1 MIVSMIAAIANNNV
15 IGKDNKL
22 IWDLPRDMKFFMD
35 STMNRHIIMGRKN
48 FESIPVKFR
57 PLKNRVNI
65 IVTRNSSYR
74 ADNCIVVS
82 NILDGINFARQ
93 KGESECF
100 IIGGG
105 QIYQYALDQELVDK
119 LYLTHINSDF
129 EGDTF
134 FPEINYEKWDSK
146 IIFNNTVDDKNP
158 HDFQVIEYVKK
169 S

>member
-15 IGKDNKL
+15 IGKDNQL

-35 STMNRHIIMGRKN
+35 TTMNRHIIMGRKN
-48 FESIPVKFR
+48 FESIPVKYR

-65 IVTRNSSYR
+65 IVTRNSSYK

-82 NILDGINFARQ
+82 NILEGLNFARQ
-93 KGESECF
+93 KGEGECF

-105 QIYQYALDQELVDK
+105 QIYQHALDQELVDK

-169 S
+169 I